1 MCLKEGGGGF
11 ILWRSLLGFSAALF
25 LLPYVISNLTK
36 GLFSACATVPL
47 HKAAFVVGLILYVRD
62 HALNIKQIISGSPRA
77 FYNRVR
83 IPPNLIPVL

>member
-1 MCLKEGGGGF
+1 MFKRGGGGGF
-11 ILWRSLLGFSAALF
+11 ILWRSLLGCSAALF
-25 LLPYVISNLTK
+25 LLPYVISN
-36 GLFSACATVPL
+36 LFSACATVPL

-62 HALNIKQIISGSPRA
+62 HALNIKQIISGSPGA